1 MPKHLSAITLAAVM
15 LTSGLGVSTVIQSA
29 TAQDSKGPIADM
41 LNAMDSFGARL
52 AGLETSNQE
61 LNSLLEEA
69 KAENEKLQS
78 NVKVLNLQNAALQS
92 QIDALQSELDTVYES
107 DADLQWQIEESRAM
121 LESEL
126 VQMEMRLA
134 ESNALQPHQIPGED
148 LQMLMAMMDSMLTQ
162 MTILEARIAAL
173 ENGETW
179 EGSSNNGGSGND
191 NNNPPVSQDNDS
203 DGFTVS
209 EGDCND
215 NNNDINPGQDEI
227 ANGIDDN
234 CDGQIDEGTEAA
246 LEGISIEAIDDSGS
260 LTDTL
265 KYTASANYSDGST
278 VDITDEASWA
288 GEGAASA
295 GTDPGV
301 FLCIGAGSGE
311 ISAEYEGF
319 AETASYT
326 CKLV

>member
-1 MPKHLSAITLAAVM
+1 
-15 LTSGLGVSTVIQSA
+15 
-29 TAQDSKGPIADM
+29 M
-41 LNAMDSFGARL
+41 LNAIDGFGARL
-52 AGLETSNQE
+52 TGLEANNQE

-92 QIDALQSELDTVYES
+92 QLDALQSELNTVYES
-107 DADLQWQIEESRAM
+107 DADLQWQIDESRAM

-126 VQMEMRLA
+126 IQMEMRLA
-134 ESNALQPHQIPGED
+134 ESNALQPDQIPSED

-162 MTILEARIAAL
+162 LTILEARIAAL

-179 EGSSNNGGSGND
+179 EGPSNNEGGNGNNDD
-191 NNNPPVSQDNDS
+191 NDNNPPVNEDNDS
-203 DGFTVS
+203 DGFTIS

-215 NNNDINPGQDEI
+215 DNNDINPGQDEI

-234 CDGQIDEGTEAA
+234 CDGQIDEGAEAV

-265 KYTASANYSDGST
+265 KYTASATYSDGST
-278 VDITDEASWA
+278 LDITDEASWA
-288 GEGAASA
+288 GEGAANA

-319 AETASYT
+319 TETASYT
-326 CKLV
+326 CQLV